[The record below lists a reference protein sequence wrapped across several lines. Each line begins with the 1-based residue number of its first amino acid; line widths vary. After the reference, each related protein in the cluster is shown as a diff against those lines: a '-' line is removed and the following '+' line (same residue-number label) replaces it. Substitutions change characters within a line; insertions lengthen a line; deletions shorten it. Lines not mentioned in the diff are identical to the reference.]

1 MPKSARPAG
10 KLRPRSVS
18 TSLAYESP
26 FEVEALE
33 SRTLLS
39 VAPAYVGALT
49 GKVLFTSGGHGY
61 VWRDSSKSWGIMR
74 TYINGMM
81 EDLGN
86 QDQLQGYADYA
97 LRSGATFVSMRPIGH
112 QTNEVIVDN
121 SDAYTAANGGF
132 DTTGTW
138 TAVTTGTYWSNHNG
152 NDAARYVFANTTT
165 GTESAVARFT
175 PNIPSAGFYPVY
187 AWYVG
192 GSNRADD
199 TTFRINYSGGSQ
211 EVKITQDKVGN
222 GWVYLGSYYFAQGV
236 SQAAGSVQITNK
248 SAVTKSGQIAV
259 ADAIRFGNGMGDMT
273 QSYTYPNGTSKPYV
287 VKQYFNSN
295 NVLTPSGQPRENEC
309 ALYWCYS
316 MLGYKAPGVINDP
329 SHVYAGSSTDDET
342 KNFSAC
348 DAYATYM
355 NQSGVGKMTD
365 RLWISFHS
373 NAAGNGGTLGLIT
386 GQSTANQ
393 AWLANAAGTTVQNEM
408 TALNFE
414 HEHNWVVN
422 ANPTYTGAYGEIS
435 TTYIGT
441 EFDATI
447 IEVAYHDEVNDSDLL
462 KDPKVRSEVGRAT
475 YHTAIK
481 YFDQFDSAFTNTTY
495 LPEPPQNLRV
505 TTSGANTNLSV
516 AWDTPLS
523 SSGTTGPYGNAAT
536 SYNVWTSTNGYGFNL
551 AGTTTGNSLSIA
563 GDTANV
569 TYVRVTAVNAGGESL
584 PSITAGAKPMLGR
597 RAPILIVNNFSR
609 LDRQEDQIETHYFGT
624 AARARQRY
632 NNSFDY
638 VVQGAEAIEAY
649 NSHLGIEYAT
659 DASIANGQISLSNYS
674 YVIWMSGEQ
683 SSGNGTFTA
692 TTQPLVTSYL
702 NSGGDLF
709 VSGSEIGWDLVAQNH
724 GSSFYTNTLKSTY
737 VQDDAGT
744 YATKAGIAGTALAG
758 VPALSFD
765 DGTHGTYD
773 ADFPDVLSAPA
784 GSTLAMKYSTGTG
797 AVVQYSS
804 GNTKLINM
812 GFPFESIYT
821 ASQRTALMSAVLNFF
836 GANVSLG
843 VGSPDLV
850 AASDTGFSATDNYTN
865 KNNSAAK
872 TLQFS
877 VPNSINGAT
886 INLYSDGTLI
896 GSAVTSG
903 GIVTVTTN
911 GVATLLDGTHQITAR
926 QVESGLSSS
935 ADSTSLAVTVD
946 TVAPTLSTSAF
957 NYDTQ
962 QNVEFTFSEDVSNSI
977 APGDLAL
984 HNNTTNTDVN
994 SSNFAATGATT
1005 TGTFTFPG
1013 LGNVLPSGNYTAT
1026 LTSANV
1032 QDKAGNSLPSDAA
1045 LNFYFQAG
1053 DGNHNGAVEIGDF
1066 NLLAANFGKS
1076 GQTFTQGNYDYSGDG
1091 AITID
1096 DFNILAANF
1105 GKSVSTTPPA
1115 APVGEPITTQARTS
1129 TIEMTPV
1136 TPATPSA
1143 ARSTSNPDD
1152 KLINLLL

>member
-10 KLRPRSVS
+10 NLRPRSIS
-18 TSLAYESP
+18 TSLAYASP

-33 SRTLLS
+33 SRRLLS
-39 VAPAYVGALT
+39 VNPAYTGALS
-49 GKVLFTSGGHGY
+49 GKVLFTSGGHGW
-61 VWRDSSKSWGIMR
+61 VWRDSSKSWGLMR
-74 TYINGMM
+74 PLLNGMV
-81 EDLGN
+81 EDMGN
-86 QDQLQGYADYA
+86 QDQLQPYADYA
-97 LRSGATFVSMRPIGH
+97 LHAGATFVSMRPIGH
-112 QTNEVIVDN
+112 QTSEAIVDN
-121 SDAYTAANGGF
+121 SQAYTAASGGF
-132 DTTGTW
+132 DVTGTW
-138 TAVTTGTYWSNHNG
+138 TNITSGTYWSNNSG
-152 NDAARYVFANTTT
+152 NDAVRYVYANTTT
-165 GTESAVARFT
+165 GTENAVARFT
-175 PNIPSAGFYPVY
+175 PKIPATGFYPVY
-187 AWYVG
+187 AWYVA

-211 EVKITQDKVGN
+211 EVKVTQDKVGN
-222 GWVYLGSYYFAQGV
+222 GWVYLGTYYFGAGV

-248 SAVTKSGQIAV
+248 SATTGKIVI

-287 VKQYFNSN
+287 VKQYFDSN
-295 NVLTPSGQPRENEC
+295 NVLTKSGAPREDEC
-309 ALYWCYS
+309 ALYWCYA
-316 MLGYKAPGVINDP
+316 MLGYKNPGVINDP
-329 SHVYAGSSTDDET
+329 YNVYAGTSTDDET

-355 NQSGVGKMTD
+355 NQSNVGAMTD

-373 NAAGNGGTLGLIT
+373 NAAGNGGTNGLIT
-386 GQSTANQ
+386 GSATAHQS
-393 AWLANAAGTTVQNEM
+393 WLANAAGTTVQTEM
-408 TALNFE
+408 TALNSE
-414 HEHNWVVN
+414 HEHNWVIN
-422 ANPTYTGAYGEIS
+422 NPPTVTGSYGEIS
-435 TTYIGT
+435 TGYIGS

-447 IEVAYHDEVNDSDLL
+447 IEVAYHDQVNDSDLL

-481 YFDQFDSAFTNTTY
+481 YFQQWATNFTNTTY

-505 TTSGANTNLSV
+505 TTSAANTNLTV

-523 SSGTTGPYGNAAT
+523 SNGTTGPYGNAPT
-536 SYNVWTSTNGYGFNL
+536 SYNVWTSTNGYGFAL
-551 AGTTTGNSLSIA
+551 AGTTSATNFTLTGDL
-563 GDTANV
+563 TNV
-569 TYVRVTAVNAGGESL
+569 TYVRVTSVNAGGESL
-584 PSITAGAKPMLGR
+584 PSITAGAKPQLGR

-609 LDRQEDQIETHYFGT
+609 LDRQEDQVETIPDGPLF
-624 AARARQRY
+624 RVRPRY

-638 VVQGAEAIEAY
+638 VVQGAEAIEVY

-659 DASIANGQISLSNYS
+659 DASIANGQISLGNYS

-702 NSGGDLF
+702 NSGGKLF

-744 YATKAGIAGTALAG
+744 YATKAGVAGTALAG

-773 ADFPDVLSAPA
+773 VDFPDVLSAPA
-784 GSTLAMKYSTGTG
+784 GSTLAMKYSSGNG

-843 VGSPDLV
+843 VGAPDLV
-850 AASDTGFSATDNYTN
+850 ATSDTGFSTTDNYTN
-865 KNNSAAK
+865 KNNSAAE

-886 INLYSDGTLI
+886 INLYSDGMLI
-896 GSAVTSG
+896 GSGVTSG
-903 GIVTVTTN
+903 GAVTITTN
-911 GVATLLDGTHQITAR
+911 GAAALLDGTHQITAR
-926 QVESGLSSS
+926 QVESGLNSS

-946 TVAPTLSTSAF
+946 TVAPTFSTSAF

-962 QNVEFTFSEDVSNSI
+962 QNLKFTFSEDVSNSI
-977 APGDLAL
+977 AAGDLAL
-984 HNNTTNTDVN
+984 HNNTTNTNVN
-994 SSNFAATGATT
+994 SSNFAASGVTT
-1005 TGTFTFPG
+1005 TATFTFPG
-1013 LGNVLPSGNYTAT
+1013 LGNILPSGNYTGT
-1026 LTSANV
+1026 LASANV
-1032 QDKAGNSLPSDAA
+1032 QDKAGNPLPSDAVS
-1045 LNFYFQAG
+1045 NFYFQAG
-1053 DGNHNGAVEIGDF
+1053 DGTHNGVVEINDF
-1066 NLLAANFGKS
+1066 NIVAANFGKS
-1076 GQTFTQGNYDYSGDG
+1076 GQTFSQGNYDYSVDG
-1091 AITID
+1091 LVNIT

-1115 APVGEPITTQARTS
+1115 APASEPLTTQARTS
-1129 TIEMTPV
+1129 TIGMTSV
-1136 TPATPSA
+1136 ATATTNSIA
-1143 ARSTSNPDD
+1143 NQDD
-1152 KLINLLL
+1152 SLIDVLL